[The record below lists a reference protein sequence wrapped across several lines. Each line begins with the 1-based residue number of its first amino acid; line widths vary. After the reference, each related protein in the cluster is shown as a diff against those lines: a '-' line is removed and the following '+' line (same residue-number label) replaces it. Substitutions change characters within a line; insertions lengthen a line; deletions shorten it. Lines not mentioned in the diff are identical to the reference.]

1 LRPVTSGAAFMALL
15 TFLRMIVIEG
25 KFGALKKKKYE
36 NSKKKKKIIKKKKTF
51 IKFNYGLI
59 ILIV

>member
-25 KFGALKKKKYE
+25 KFGALKKKKKKNYMRI
-36 NSKKKKKIIKKKKTF
+36 SKKKKKF
-51 IKFNYGLI
+51 
-59 ILIV
+59 

>member
-25 KFGALKKKKYE
+25 KFGALKKKKKKKLYE
-36 NSKKKKKIIKKKKTF
+36 NLKKKKKF
-51 IKFNYGLI
+51 
-59 ILIV
+59 